1 MRRFSSR
8 IKRLKP
14 SPTLSIAEKARQLI
28 ARGEKIVRLDIGEPA
43 FDTPDHIKEAALKA
57 IKSGYTHYT
66 SSRGIPE
73 LREAIA
79 EYYLKNFKV
88 YVDAKSEVIV
98 TPGSKFAVF
107 AAIQSLV
114 DSGDEVIILTPAWPT
129 YWSCVELAEG
139 KVVEVSC
146 GDGFSLDEE
155 RLKESISNKSKVILV
170 NSPNNPTGGVLSKED
185 LKVIADLAVDHDLY
199 VISDEIYHLIVYDEV
214 TPHTM
219 LSISDIRDRLIVVD
233 GFSKAWAMTGW
244 RLGFAIAPKEVIDC
258 IVKVQQNATTCP
270 TAFVQ
275 YAGIAA
281 LKGDQSCVRYMVQ
294 EYDRR
299 RRFLIEALNS
309 IEGIKC
315 KAPKGA
321 FYVFPD
327 MSALGMSSMELASE
341 LLTKA
346 GVCTVP
352 GSVFGAGGEYHLRM
366 SYASSFEQIKEGVDR
381 IKRFVEEIRG

>member
-1 MRRFSSR
+1 VRRFSSR

-88 YVDAKSEVIV
+88 DVDAKSEVIV

-139 KVVEVSC
+139 RVVEVSC

-219 LSISDIRDRLIVVD
+219 LSISDVRDRLIVVD

-299 RRFLIEALNS
+299 RRFLIESLNS

-366 SYASSFEQIKEGVDR
+366 SYASSFEQVREGVER
-381 IKRFVEEIRG
+381 IRRFVEEIRG

>member
-88 YVDAKSEVIV
+88 DVDAKSEVIV

-139 KVVEVSC
+139 RVVEVSC

-219 LSISDIRDRLIVVD
+219 LSISDVRDRLIVVD

-299 RRFLIEALNS
+299 RRFLIESLNS

-366 SYASSFEQIKEGVDR
+366 SYASSFEQVREGVER
-381 IKRFVEEIRG
+381 IRRFVEEIRG